1 VWACYSHNIN
11 QNIEVVS
18 DNERWRFTNLNIFED
33 ALNPYYHRI
42 L

>member
-1 VWACYSHNIN
+1 VWACYSHNIT

-18 DNERWRFTNLNIFED
+18 NNERFTNLNIFEN